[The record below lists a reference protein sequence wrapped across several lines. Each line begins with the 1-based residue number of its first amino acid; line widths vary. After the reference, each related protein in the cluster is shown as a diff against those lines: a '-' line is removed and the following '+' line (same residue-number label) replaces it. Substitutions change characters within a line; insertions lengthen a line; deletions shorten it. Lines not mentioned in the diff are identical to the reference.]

1 VSNRFS
7 RAILRRPGK
16 TYANGLT
23 VTGGGQPDLARALVQ
38 HAAYERA
45 LESCG
50 LTLTV
55 LPADERFPDST
66 FVEDAA
72 ILTER
77 AAIVTRPGAPSRL
90 GETETIERTLDG
102 FFRTVLRILA
112 PSTVDGGDICQCEDR
127 FLIGVSER
135 TSPEGARELAGILG
149 NLGYR
154 STLIDI
160 RASKTLLH
168 LKTGI
173 TYLGEGRLV
182 VSGDLP
188 AGTDLKEFEPV
199 TVDAEESYAANSIR
213 VNDRVLVAA
222 GFPRF
227 AERLAGLGYEPL
239 PLDMSEFRK
248 MDGGLSCLSLRF

>member
-1 VSNRFS
+1 MAERFS
-7 RAILRRPGK
+7 RAILRRPGS

-23 VTGGGQPDLARALVQ
+23 VTGGGQPDLAKALSQ

-50 LTLTV
+50 LVLTV

-66 FVEDAA
+66 FVEDTA
-72 ILTER
+72 ILTAR

-90 GETETIERTLDG
+90 GEAESIERTLDG
-102 FFRTVLRILA
+102 FFPTVLKILA

-135 TSPEGARELAGILG
+135 TSPAGAAELAGILAD
-149 NLGYR
+149 LGYR
-154 STLIDI
+154 SSLIDI
-160 RASKTLLH
+160 RTSKTLLH

-188 AGTDLKEFEPV
+188 PGTDLKEFEPV

-222 GFPRF
+222 GFPKF
-227 AERLAGLGYEPL
+227 AERLARLGYDPL